1 MGLSSGHTFTDG
13 ETVTAAKL
21 NNLVNNGTIT
31 TNTIT
36 TGMLLDDSVT
46 SAKLAPNAVT
56 GASISANTI
65 NLSTLSN
72 ASGGTSGTLVQSGS
86 GGVFEELS
94 PGATGTVLVSGG
106 TDAALSFGTIDNVAI
121 GATMISGHTEV
132 SDPGQDDLL
141 LVKDKVAGVN
151 KSVQIQN
158 LYKTVNDLTA
168 LSSSDIANPDEF
180 LVIDGGSAPKKI
192 TYQNLQ
198 TATLAS
204 INDLPAL
211 TDATV
216 ADNDSLLVYDT
227 SASEVKKI
235 SKSELGTGGSMLQVT
250 VPLTAS
256 STSSSLT
263 HAITSSPSSNDSGV
277 VIVYDVTVTGV
288 SYPWGSAFGIT
299 LPDAG
304 PYLNEGIKTLEL
316 VHKESATNNVRITI
330 AGTDSDGNTVLNNPS
345 SGSLSSTYVYWNAGV
360 IIKCTPFVLGGNHY
374 WTVKMDA

>member
-121 GATMISGHTEV
+121 GATMISGHTEI

-151 KSVQIQN
+151 KSLQIQN

-198 TATLAS
+198 SSLGVGGLPSGSGEYYEALSDTVSTIRTGTNPDSYTWTHGLGQVPRLIEITL
-204 INDLPAL
+204 
-211 TDATV
+211 V
-216 ADNDSLLVYDT
+216 CV
-227 SASEVKKI
+227 SA
-235 SKSELGTGGSMLQVT
+235 ELGYSVDDEVSQDSVESAAGDY
-250 VPLTAS
+250 VPFGAVYKNAS
-256 STSSSLT
+256 S
-263 HAITSSPSSNDSGV
+263 
-277 VIVYDVTVTGV
+277 VIVSLHTGV
-288 SYPWGSAFGIT
+288 LKLFNVTSGDIDPDNIT
-299 LPDAG
+299 
-304 PYLNEGIKTLEL
+304 
-316 VHKESATNNVRITI
+316 ESGWKFKIRA
-330 AGTDSDGNTVLNNPS
+330 
-345 SGSLSSTYVYWNAGV
+345 W
-360 IIKCTPFVLGGNHY
+360 K
-374 WTVKMDA
+374 

>member
-106 TDAALSFGTIDNVAI
+106 TDAALSFGTIDNVAV
-121 GATMISGHTEV
+121 GATMISGHTEI
-132 SDPGQDDLL
+132 SDPGEDDLL

-151 KSVQIQN
+151 KSLQIQN
-158 LYKTVNDLTA
+158 LYKTINDLTA
-168 LSSSDIANPDEF
+168 LSSSDIENPDEF

-211 TDATV
+211 TDVTV
-216 ADNDSLLVYDT
+216 ADDDILLVYDT
-227 SASEVKKI
+227 GDGSVKKI
-235 SKSELGTGGSMLQVT
+235 AKSNLFTAGATFAARVNSSNTTTADSAAINIQSVTGSHVVGGGGTGYLTFTINFTGSVATDL
-250 VPLTAS
+250 PL
-256 STSSSLT
+256 L
-263 HAITSSPSSNDSGV
+263 
-277 VIVYDVTVTGV
+277 
-288 SYPWGSAFGIT
+288 F
-299 LPDAG
+299 
-304 PYLNEGIKTLEL
+304 
-316 VHKESATNNVRITI
+316 
-330 AGTDSDGNTVLNNPS
+330 S
-345 SGSLSSTYVYWNAGV
+345 SGDGTEYEVINRSTAYVALKSKQEISAADRSISLV
-360 IIKCTPFVLGGNHY
+360 ILN
-374 WTVKMDA
+374 

>member
-106 TDAALSFGTIDNVAI
+106 SDATLSFGTIDNVAI
-121 GATMISGHTEV
+121 GATMISGHTEIT
-132 SDPGQDDLL
+132 DPGQDDLL
-141 LVKDKVAGVN
+141 LVKDKDAGVN

-158 LYKTVNDLTA
+158 LYKTVNDLSA

-180 LVIDGGSAPKKI
+180 LVIDGGSTPKKI

-198 TATLAS
+198 SSLGGLTSTAFARAKLSFADMNS
-204 INDLPAL
+204 SSG
-211 TDATV
+211 TV
-216 ADNDSLLVYDT
+216 TVSESSNVST
-227 SASEVKKI
+227 SASLDF
-235 SKSELGTGGSMLQVT
+235 SNSHYTLVT
-250 VPLTAS
+250 LTFTSTAS
-256 STSSSLT
+256 SVPTPIITAATARAVSGDVQSWYREVWVHDITTTEIIIAVPGTS
-263 HAITSSPSSNDSGV
+263 
-277 VIVYDVTVTGV
+277 DVDASEDDFVFYV
-288 SYPWGSAFGIT
+288 AAT
-299 LPDAG
+299 L
-304 PYLNEGIKTLEL
+304 
-316 VHKESATNNVRITI
+316 
-330 AGTDSDGNTVLNNPS
+330 
-345 SGSLSSTYVYWNAGV
+345 
-360 IIKCTPFVLGGNHY
+360 
-374 WTVKMDA
+374 

>member
-121 GATMISGHTEV
+121 GATMISGHTEI
-132 SDPGQDDLL
+132 SDPGEDDLL
-141 LVKDKVAGVN
+141 LVKDKNAGVN
-151 KSVQIQN
+151 KSLQIQN

-180 LVIDGGSAPKKI
+180 LVIDGGSVPKKI

-211 TDATV
+211 TDVTV
-216 ADNDSLLVYDT
+216 ADDDILLVYDT
-227 SASEVKKI
+227 GDGSVKKI
-235 SKSELGTGGSMLQVT
+235 AKSNLLTPDPTFAARVYVSRIDSSNTTTADSAAVNIQSVTGSHVISGGGTGYLTFTINFTSSVATDLPLLFSPGDGTEYSVINRSTNYVALKSKSEIAAADRSI
-250 VPLTAS
+250 
-256 STSSSLT
+256 SL
-263 HAITSSPSSNDSGV
+263 V
-277 VIVYDVTVTGV
+277 
-288 SYPWGSAFGIT
+288 
-299 LPDAG
+299 
-304 PYLNEGIKTLEL
+304 
-316 VHKESATNNVRITI
+316 
-330 AGTDSDGNTVLNNPS
+330 VLN
-345 SGSLSSTYVYWNAGV
+345 
-360 IIKCTPFVLGGNHY
+360 
-374 WTVKMDA
+374 

>member
-106 TDAALSFGTIDNVAI
+106 SDAALSFGTIDNVAI
-121 GATMISGHTEV
+121 GATMISGHTALT
-132 SDPGQDDLL
+132 DPGQDDLL
-141 LVKDKVAGVN
+141 LVKDKNAGVN

-158 LYKTVNDLTA
+158 LYKTVNDLNA

-180 LVIDGGSAPKKI
+180 LVIDGGSTPKKI

-198 TATLAS
+198 SSLGGLTSTAFARAKLSFADMNSSSGTVAVSESSNVSTSATLDFS
-204 INDLPAL
+204 NSHYTLVTL
-211 TDATV
+211 TF
-216 ADNDSLLVYDT
+216 S
-227 SASEVKKI
+227 S
-235 SKSELGTGGSMLQVT
+235 
-250 VPLTAS
+250 TAS
-256 STSSSLT
+256 SVPTPVITAATARAVSGDVQSWYREVWVHDITTTEIIIAVPGTS
-263 HAITSSPSSNDSGV
+263 
-277 VIVYDVTVTGV
+277 DVDASEDDFVFYV
-288 SYPWGSAFGIT
+288 AAT
-299 LPDAG
+299 L
-304 PYLNEGIKTLEL
+304 
-316 VHKESATNNVRITI
+316 
-330 AGTDSDGNTVLNNPS
+330 
-345 SGSLSSTYVYWNAGV
+345 
-360 IIKCTPFVLGGNHY
+360 
-374 WTVKMDA
+374 

>member
-65 NLSTLSN
+65 NLSALSN

-121 GATMISGHTEV
+121 GATMISGHTEI

-151 KSVQIQN
+151 KSLQIQN

-198 TATLAS
+198 SSLGVGGLPSGSGEYYEALSDTVSTIRTGTDPDSYTWTHGLGQVPRLIEITL
-204 INDLPAL
+204 
-211 TDATV
+211 V
-216 ADNDSLLVYDT
+216 CV
-227 SASEVKKI
+227 SA
-235 SKSELGTGGSMLQVT
+235 ELGYSVDDEVSQDSVESAAGDY
-250 VPLTAS
+250 VPFGAVYKNAS
-256 STSSSLT
+256 S
-263 HAITSSPSSNDSGV
+263 
-277 VIVYDVTVTGV
+277 VIVSLHTGV
-288 SYPWGSAFGIT
+288 LKLFNVTSGDIDPDNIT
-299 LPDAG
+299 
-304 PYLNEGIKTLEL
+304 
-316 VHKESATNNVRITI
+316 ESGWKFKIRA
-330 AGTDSDGNTVLNNPS
+330 
-345 SGSLSSTYVYWNAGV
+345 W
-360 IIKCTPFVLGGNHY
+360 K
-374 WTVKMDA
+374 

>member
-121 GATMISGHTEV
+121 GATMISGHTALT
-132 SDPGQDDLL
+132 DPGQDDLL
-141 LVKDKVAGVN
+141 LVKDKNAGVN

-158 LYKTVNDLTA
+158 LYKTVNDLNA

-180 LVIDGGSAPKKI
+180 LVIDGGSTPKKI

-198 TATLAS
+198 SSLGGLAS
-204 INDLPAL
+204 TGSNYYTSTGDTLYDILDDSSNL
-211 TDATV
+211 ATF
-216 ADNDSLLVYDT
+216 AHGL
-227 SASEVKKI
+227 
-235 SKSELGTGGSMLQVT
+235 
-250 VPLTAS
+250 S
-256 STSSSLT
+256 STPRL
-263 HAITSSPSSNDSGV
+263 IRV
-277 VIVYDVTVTGV
+277 VIVCETDDTSGFGFSVGDEIDMANAYYWDGDNYQVAAATVIADSTSIKAQFQTSITNTGLALAMMQKTSVSGRAAGGIYYFSDVT
-288 SYPWGSAFGIT
+288 GSTAR
-299 LPDAG
+299 
-304 PYLNEGIKTLEL
+304 YKIK
-316 VHKESATNNVRITI
+316 
-330 AGTDSDGNTVLNNPS
+330 
-345 SGSLSSTYVYWNAGV
+345 VYAWS
-360 IIKCTPFVLGGNHY
+360 
-374 WTVKMDA
+374 

>member
-121 GATMISGHTEV
+121 GATMISGHTEIT
-132 SDPGQDDLL
+132 DPGQDDLL
-141 LVKDKVAGVN
+141 LVKDKNAGVN

-158 LYKTVNDLTA
+158 LYKTVNDLNA

-180 LVIDGGSAPKKI
+180 LVIDGGSTPKKI

-198 TATLAS
+198 
-204 INDLPAL
+204 
-211 TDATV
+211 
-216 ADNDSLLVYDT
+216 
-227 SASEVKKI
+227 
-235 SKSELGTGGSMLQVT
+235 
-250 VPLTAS
+250 
-256 STSSSLT
+256 SSL
-263 HAITSSPSSNDSGV
+263 G
-277 VIVYDVTVTGV
+277 G
-288 SYPWGSAFGIT
+288 GGGG
-299 LPDAG
+299 L
-304 PYLNEGIKTLEL
+304 
-316 VHKESATNNVRITI
+316 
-330 AGTDSDGNTVLNNPS
+330 PS
-345 SGSLSSTYVYWNAGV
+345 SGSDYYSASGNTLATVIGTTNKLESFAHGLSSVPRIVVAVLVCVTDDSSGFGYAVGDEINLSSLSYGDGSGNDSPASTVIADSSGIRLQFAYNITASYIAFGMMNKTAANGVDQGRYQSWANTSSLSRYKVKVYAWS
-360 IIKCTPFVLGGNHY
+360 
-374 WTVKMDA
+374 

>member
-65 NLSTLSN
+65 NLSALSN

-121 GATMISGHTEV
+121 GATMISGHTEIT
-132 SDPGQDDLL
+132 DPGQDDLL

-151 KSVQIQN
+151 KSLQIQN

-198 TATLAS
+198 
-204 INDLPAL
+204 
-211 TDATV
+211 
-216 ADNDSLLVYDT
+216 
-227 SASEVKKI
+227 
-235 SKSELGTGGSMLQVT
+235 
-250 VPLTAS
+250 
-256 STSSSLT
+256 SSL
-263 HAITSSPSSNDSGV
+263 G
-277 VIVYDVTVTGV
+277 G
-288 SYPWGSAFGIT
+288 GGGG
-299 LPDAG
+299 L
-304 PYLNEGIKTLEL
+304 
-316 VHKESATNNVRITI
+316 
-330 AGTDSDGNTVLNNPS
+330 PS
-345 SGSLSSTYVYWNAGV
+345 SGSDYYSSTGGTLLSVMQSSDKLETFTHGLGSVPRIVTAVLVCDTDDTSGSPAHFGYSAGDEINLSSLYYASSAGYESPAVSVTADSSSIRVQFGHLLAAGYGDFGMMAKSAGTGFSQGEQLAWTSAGSSSTRYKIKVYAWS
-360 IIKCTPFVLGGNHY
+360 
-374 WTVKMDA
+374 

>member
-72 ASGGTSGTLVQSGS
+72 ASGGTAGTLVQSGS

-121 GATMISGHTEV
+121 GSTMISGHTEI
-132 SDPGQDDLL
+132 SDPGEDDLL

-151 KSVQIQN
+151 KSLQIQN

-168 LSSSDIANPDEF
+168 LSSSDIANSDEF

-198 TATLAS
+198 SSLGGLTSTAFARAKLSFADMNS
-204 INDLPAL
+204 SSG
-211 TDATV
+211 TV
-216 ADNDSLLVYDT
+216 AVSESNNVST
-227 SASEVKKI
+227 SASLDF
-235 SKSELGTGGSMLQVT
+235 SNSHYTLVT
-250 VPLTAS
+250 LTFPSTAS
-256 STSSSLT
+256 SVPTPIITAATARAVSGDVQSWYREVWVHDITTTEIIIAVPGTS
-263 HAITSSPSSNDSGV
+263 
-277 VIVYDVTVTGV
+277 DVDASEDDFVFYV
-288 SYPWGSAFGIT
+288 AAT
-299 LPDAG
+299 L
-304 PYLNEGIKTLEL
+304 
-316 VHKESATNNVRITI
+316 
-330 AGTDSDGNTVLNNPS
+330 
-345 SGSLSSTYVYWNAGV
+345 
-360 IIKCTPFVLGGNHY
+360 
-374 WTVKMDA
+374 